1 MQAMRGEILD
11 SRGHRLAMSVQLDSI
26 AVNPRALA
34 DPAESARVLARAL
47 HLDEQSLLARIE
59 RFRAKRKAFMWVKRA
74 IPLEEGEALRSLDVN
89 WIDWRREGKRVYP
102 NGTLAA
108 NLLGGV
114 DKDQTGIAGI
124 EAGRKLELRFKGPGM
139 RGSLTYMIE
148 EPDQDECTLRQ
159 IESIRLVGVLR
170 LLSPLYE
177 RLLRPRLKS
186 RMEDIRD
193 DLERGPE
200 EQGSSAST

>member
-1 MQAMRGEILD
+1 MRIKRSPQE
-11 SRGHRLAMSVQLDSI
+11 VFTF
-26 AVNPRALA
+26 LA
-34 DPAESARVLARAL
+34 DVQDHTGQPGSPVLSM
-47 HLDEQSLLARIE
+47 EKE
-59 RFRAKRKAFMWVKRA
+59 PK
-74 IPLEEGEALRSLDVN
+74 GETQVGTQ
-89 WIDWRREGKRVYP
+89 WREVVR
-102 NGTLAA
+102 
-108 NLLGGV
+108 LGPFTRMTV
-114 DKDQTGIAGI
+114 LSEVAGI
-124 EAGRKLELRFKGPGM
+124 EADRKLELRFKGPGM

-148 EPDQDECTLRQ
+148 EPDEDECTLRQ